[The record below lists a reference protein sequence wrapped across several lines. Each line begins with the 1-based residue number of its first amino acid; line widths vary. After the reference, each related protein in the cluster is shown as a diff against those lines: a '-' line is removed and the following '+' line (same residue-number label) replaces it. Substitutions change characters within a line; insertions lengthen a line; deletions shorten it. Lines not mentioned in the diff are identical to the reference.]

1 MPARRRGSR
10 FRLSRP
16 FDGSFLSFQEVA
28 IERQSEREIFAL
40 SDTAVAP
47 GERLRLDVFDPGPR
61 STVHVRLAETT
72 PIIVGGSLRYRL
84 RLEIVDRW
92 EE

>member
-10 FRLSRP
+10 YRLSRP

-28 IERQSEREIFAL
+28 VERRSEREIFAS
-40 SDTAVAP
+40 SDTAGRL
-47 GERLRLDVFDPGPR
+47 GERLRLDVFGPGPR
-61 STVHVRLAETT
+61 STVHVQLAETT

-84 RLEIVDRW
+84 RLAIVD
-92 EE
+92 